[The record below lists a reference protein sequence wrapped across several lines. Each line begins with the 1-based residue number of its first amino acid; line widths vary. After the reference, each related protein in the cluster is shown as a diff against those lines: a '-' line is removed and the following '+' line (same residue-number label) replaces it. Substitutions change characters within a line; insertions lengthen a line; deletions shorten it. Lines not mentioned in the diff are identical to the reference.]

1 MVGFQSDSPK
11 SKIELPAQ
19 RIYFVV
25 GTSSQGAF
33 GPDGGSRPYVLQEVH
48 EGAHV
53 IVEVGL
59 VQLRITSSEK
69 PKQLLGIEAGPQ
81 NHCDDEKSR

>member
-1 MVGFQSDSPK
+1 MTGFQSDRLKGNRITSTK
-11 SKIELPAQ
+11 
-19 RIYFVV
+19 IYFVV

-33 GPDGGSRPYVLQEVH
+33 GPDGGSRPYVLQQVH

-53 IVEVGL
+53 IVEIGP

-69 PKQLLGIEAGPQ
+69 PKQLLGIETGPQ